1 MADCNKEKMER
12 KRTQAKKEKKRKR
25 KKKKEKKKKKKKK
38 KKKNALLHSRYIRVR
53 CGMTDIGDFF
63 LLLLGSCLSCE
74 MMSKRRL
81 TPFSR

>member
-1 MADCNKEKMER
+1 MADCNKEKKER

-25 KKKKEKKKKKKKK
+25 KKKKEKKKKKKK